1 MKIKDRI
8 ALYFTLISTSML
20 FAVLCTVYFTF
31 MKFLEADFFERLTDR
46 TMVTAKLYLEADEI
60 SRDALNTVRHKYL
73 QKLNSEVIRVY
84 DKKNR
89 ATFIGDTAQYWTPA
103 TIDQVRRKGR
113 LKYTDGQRQVVGIYY
128 KDNQGDFVI
137 LASADD
143 QGSHNRLDK
152 LLKIM
157 IFIFILI
164 SFMVLLL
171 SRWVAQ
177 KMLKPLQKF
186 MLEVKQAGAQN
197 MEFRVE
203 ENNNKDEINLIAQSF
218 NHLMD
223 ELEQAFILQKTF
235 VANASHELRTPVTR
249 IMMSAELALSKE
261 RELSAYQ
268 KVIASMLEDAE
279 KMEHTITGLVALA
292 KMDLDLINSK
302 LVPIKLHDLLSK
314 IKNEWK
320 SQKDFD
326 LNITYQKPIDP
337 EPEILANAILLQIA
351 LDNIISNAFK
361 FSNNQKVN
369 ILVETIKDHL
379 FIHITDHGSGISADD
394 QANIFKPFYTR
405 AKEQGFHGEGMGLY
419 MAKKIIDLLSGEITI
434 HSPERGG
441 CTFTVSLMLV
451 SKEYRLQ
458 R

>member
-73 QKLNSEVIRVY
+73 QKLNSEVIRIY
-84 DKKNR
+84 DQKNR

-164 SFMVLLL
+164 SLIVLLL
-171 SRWVAQ
+171 SRWIAQ

-186 MLEVKQAGAQN
+186 MLEVKQASAQN
-197 MEFRVE
+197 MQFRVE
-203 ENNNKDEINLIAQSF
+203 EHNNKDEINLIAQSF
-218 NHLMD
+218 NHLME
-223 ELEQAFILQKTF
+223 ELEQAFMLQKTF

-249 IMMSAELALSKE
+249 IMMNAELALSKE
-261 RELSAYQ
+261 RDQVAYQ
-268 KVIASMLEDAE
+268 KVIISMLEDAE
-279 KMEHTITGLVALA
+279 KMEHIITGLVALA
-292 KMDLDLINSK
+292 KMDLDLINSQ
-302 LVPIKLHDLLSK
+302 LAPIKLDDLLAK
-314 IKNEWK
+314 IQTEWK
-320 SQKDFD
+320 MQKGLD
-326 LNITYQKPIDP
+326 LNITYQTPINTK
-337 EPEILANAILLQIA
+337 PEILANATLLQIA

-361 FSNNQKVN
+361 FSNNQEVN
-369 ILVETIKDHL
+369 IQVETSKNHV
-379 FIHITDHGSGISADD
+379 FIHIIDHGKGISVDD
-394 QANIFKPFYTR
+394 QEDIFNPFYTR
-405 AKEQGFHGEGMGLY
+405 AKEHGQHGEGMGLY
-419 MAKKIIDLLSGEITI
+419 MSKKIIDLLKGEITI
-434 HSPERGG
+434 KNPDQGG
-441 CTFTVSLMLV
+441 CTFTVSLTLISNPV
-451 SKEYRLQ
+451 NDRF
-458 R
+458 

>member
-60 SRDALNTVRHKYL
+60 SRDALNNVRHKYL
-73 QKLNSEVIRVY
+73 QKLNGEVTRIY
-84 DKKNR
+84 DNNNR
-89 ATFIGDTAQYWTPA
+89 ATFIGDSAQYWSNA
-103 TIDQVRRKGR
+103 TIDLVRRKGH

-157 IFIFILI
+157 AFIFILI
-164 SFMVLLL
+164 SLAVLLL
-171 SRWVAQ
+171 SRWIAQ

-186 MLEVKQAGAQN
+186 MLEVKQAGSHN

-203 ENNNKDEINLIAQSF
+203 ENNNKDEINLIAKSF
-218 NHLMD
+218 NHLME

-249 IMMSAELALSKE
+249 IVMTAELALSKE
-261 RELSAYQ
+261 RDQLAYQ
-268 KVIASMLEDAE
+268 KVINSMLEDAE
-279 KMEHTITGLVALA
+279 KMEHIITGLVALA
-292 KMDLDLINSK
+292 KMDLDLINSQ
-302 LVPIKLHDLLSK
+302 LVPVQLNDLLSK
-314 IKNEWK
+314 IQSEWK
-320 SQKDFD
+320 LQKN
-326 LNITYQKPIDP
+326 LELIITYQHSIDLK
-337 EPEILANAILLQIA
+337 PEILANAVLLQIA

-361 FSNNQKVN
+361 FSDDQEVS
-369 ILVETIKDHL
+369 ILVETAKNDFLIN
-379 FIHITDHGSGISADD
+379 ITDKGKGIATDEQAD
-394 QANIFKPFYTR
+394 IFKPFYTR
-405 AKEQGFHGEGMGLY
+405 SETLGHKGEGMGLY
-419 MAKKIIDLLSGEITI
+419 MAQKIIGLFKGEITVI
-434 HSPERGG
+434 NLVQGG
-441 CTFTVSLMLV
+441 CTFTV
-451 SKEYRLQ
+451 RLGKL
-458 R
+458 

>member
-73 QKLNSEVIRVY
+73 QKLNSEVIRIY
-84 DKKNR
+84 DQKNR

-164 SFMVLLL
+164 SLIVLLL
-171 SRWVAQ
+171 SRWIAQ

-186 MLEVKQAGAQN
+186 MLEVKQASAQN
-197 MEFRVE
+197 MQFRVE
-203 ENNNKDEINLIAQSF
+203 EHNNKDEINLIAQSF
-218 NHLMD
+218 NHLME

-249 IMMSAELALSKE
+249 IMMNAELALSKE
-261 RELSAYQ
+261 RDQAAYQ
-268 KVIASMLEDAE
+268 KVIISMLEDAE
-279 KMEHTITGLVALA
+279 KMEHIITGLVALA
-292 KMDLDLINSK
+292 KMDLDLINSQ
-302 LVPIKLHDLLSK
+302 LAPIKLDDLLAK
-314 IKNEWK
+314 IQTEWK
-320 SQKDFD
+320 MQKGLD
-326 LNITYQKPIDP
+326 LNIIYQKPINTK
-337 EPEILANAILLQIA
+337 PEILANATLLQIA

-361 FSNNQKVN
+361 FSNNQEVN
-369 ILVETIKDHL
+369 IQVETRKNHV
-379 FIHITDHGSGISADD
+379 FIHIIDHGQGISFDD
-394 QANIFKPFYTR
+394 QTDIFNPFYTR
-405 AKEQGFHGEGMGLY
+405 AKEHGQHGEGMGLY
-419 MAKKIIDLLSGEITI
+419 MSKKIIDLLKGEITI
-434 HSPERGG
+434 KNPDQGG
-441 CTFTVSLMLV
+441 CTFTVSLI
-451 SKEYRLQ
+451 SNPANDRF
-458 R
+458 

>member
-103 TIDQVRRKGR
+103 TIDQVRRKGH

-157 IFIFILI
+157 IFIFFLI
-164 SFMVLLL
+164 SLVVLLL

-218 NHLMD
+218 NHLME

-249 IMMSAELALSKE
+249 MMITAELALSKE
-261 RELSAYQ
+261 RDEAAYQ

-302 LVPIKLHDLLSK
+302 LVPIKLDDLLSK
-314 IKNEWK
+314 IQTEWK
-320 SQKDFD
+320 VQKN
-326 LNITYQKPIDP
+326 LELKITYQKSIDTKT
-337 EPEILANAILLQIA
+337 EIMANAVLLQIA

-361 FSNNQKVN
+361 FSDNQEVN
-369 ILVETIKDHL
+369 IRVETVENDF
-379 FIHITDHGSGISADD
+379 FIHITDQGTGISTED
-394 QANIFKPFYTR
+394 QAAIFNPFYTR
-405 AKEQGFHGEGMGLY
+405 AKEQGHQGEGMGLY
-419 MAKKIIDLLSGEITI
+419 MAKKIVDLLKGEITVNNL
-434 HSPERGG
+434 EQGG
-441 CTFTVSLMLV
+441 CTFTV
-451 SKEYRLQ
+451 RLTKL
-458 R
+458 

>member
-73 QKLNSEVIRVY
+73 QKLNSEVIRIY
-84 DKKNR
+84 DQKNR

-128 KDNQGDFVI
+128 EDNQGDFVI

-164 SFMVLLL
+164 SLIVLLL
-171 SRWVAQ
+171 SRWIAQ

-186 MLEVKQAGAQN
+186 MLEVKQASAQN
-197 MEFRVE
+197 MQFRVE
-203 ENNNKDEINLIAQSF
+203 EHHNKDEINLIAQSF
-218 NHLMD
+218 NHLME

-249 IMMSAELALSKE
+249 IMMNAELALSKE
-261 RELSAYQ
+261 RDQAAYQ
-268 KVIASMLEDAE
+268 KVIISMLEDAE
-279 KMEHTITGLVALA
+279 KMEHIITGLVALA
-292 KMDLDLINSK
+292 KMDLDLINSQ
-302 LVPIKLHDLLSK
+302 LAPIKLDDLLAK
-314 IKNEWK
+314 IQTEWK
-320 SQKDFD
+320 MQKGLD
-326 LNITYQKPIDP
+326 LNITYQTPITTK
-337 EPEILANAILLQIA
+337 PEILANATLLQIA

-361 FSNNQKVN
+361 FSNNQEVN
-369 ILVETIKDHL
+369 IQVETRKNHV
-379 FIHITDHGSGISADD
+379 FIHIIDHGQGISVDD
-394 QANIFKPFYTR
+394 QADIFNPFYTR
-405 AKEQGFHGEGMGLY
+405 AKEHGQHGEGMGLY
-419 MAKKIIDLLSGEITI
+419 MSKKIIDLLKGEITI
-434 HSPERGG
+434 KNPDQGG
-441 CTFTVSLMLV
+441 CTFTVSLTLI
-451 SKEYRLQ
+451 SNPANTRF
-458 R
+458 

>member
-84 DKKNR
+84 DQKDR

-128 KDNQGDFVI
+128 QDNQGDFVI
-137 LASADD
+137 LASAND
-143 QGSHNRLDK
+143 QGSHKRLGK

-157 IFIFILI
+157 AFIFILI
-164 SFMVLLL
+164 SLLVLLL

-186 MLEVKQAGAQN
+186 MLEVKQASAHN

-203 ENNNKDEINLIAQSF
+203 ENKNKDEINLIAQSF
-218 NHLMD
+218 NHLME

-249 IMMSAELALSKE
+249 IMMNAELALSKE
-261 RELSAYQ
+261 RDQIAYQ

-279 KMEHTITGLVALA
+279 KMEHIITGLVALA
-292 KMDLDLINSK
+292 KMDLDLINSQ
-302 LVPIKLHDLLSK
+302 LAPIQLNDLLTK
-314 IKNEWK
+314 IQNEWK
-320 SQKDFD
+320 AQKSLK
-326 LNITYQKPIDP
+326 LNISYQNPIDSKP
-337 EPEILANAILLQIA
+337 ELLANATLLQIA

-361 FSNNQKVN
+361 FSNNQEVN
-369 ILVETIKDHL
+369 VLIEVINDQL
-379 FIHITDHGSGISADD
+379 FIHITDYGSGILPDD
-394 QANIFKPFYTR
+394 QTAIFKPFYTR
-405 AKEQGFHGEGMGLY
+405 AKKQGQHGEGMGLY
-419 MAKKIIDLLSGEITI
+419 MAKKIIDLLKGEITI
-434 HSPERGG
+434 KNLEHGG
-441 CTFTVSLMLV
+441 CTFTVKLAKL
-451 SKEYRLQ
+451 
-458 R
+458 